1 MLARGR
7 LRAIKIEFVSSS
19 LPLRGDSA
27 GHSFVL
33 RAHED
38 LLEMDVIGE
47 PGLSR
52 HGLRLQ
58 LSPLGVLK
66 KECLRGGSFDLP
78 SLTLY
83 A

>member
-38 LLEMDVIGE
+38 LPEMDVIGE
-47 PGLSR
+47 PGLSS
-52 HGLRLQ
+52 HG
-58 LSPLGVLK
+58 
-66 KECLRGGSFDLP
+66 
-78 SLTLY
+78 
-83 A
+83 

>member
-58 LSPLGVLK
+58 LSAPRRLEKGVLA
-66 KECLRGGSFDLP
+66 RRFI
-78 SLTLY
+78 
-83 A
+83 